1 MLYILVVWK
10 HSCEKFMEIQ
20 SQKTQSSSYFQRD
33 KRAGSLYDKTR
44 VKRGV
49 KSQMLERANTNP
61 EDSPLTLAF
70 NRFTKQTSQEDKSTA
85 LSRNN
90 SCPK

>member
-1 MLYILVVWK
+1 
-10 HSCEKFMEIQ
+10 MEIHNP
-20 SQKTQSSSYFQRD
+20 KTQSSPYFQRD

-44 VKRGV
+44 VKRTGA

-70 NRFTKQTSQEDKSTA
+70 NRFTKQSSEEKGTA

-90 SCPK
+90 SCPKQMALFE